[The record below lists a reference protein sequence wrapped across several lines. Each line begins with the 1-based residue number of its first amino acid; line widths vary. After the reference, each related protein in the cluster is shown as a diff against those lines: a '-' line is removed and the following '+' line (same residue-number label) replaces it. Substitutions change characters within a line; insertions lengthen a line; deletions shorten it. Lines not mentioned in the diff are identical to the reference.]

1 MTMAESVISLSIDGT
16 VFGNLH
22 YWFPKGHLP
31 IPVEYAAS
39 MLAEEDG
46 PRVRLWTGRAT
57 HVLYSEQ
64 VVTPLRESF
73 E

>member
-1 MTMAESVISLSIDGT
+1 MAMAESVISLNIDGT
-16 VFGNLH
+16 VYGNLQ
-22 YWFPKGHLP
+22 YWFPEGHVA
-31 IPVEYAAS
+31 IPTEYVAS

-46 PRVRLWTGRAT
+46 PRVRLWMGRTT

-64 VVTPLRESF
+64 VVIPLRESF